1 MIIWLASYPK
11 SGNTFL
17 RSLLSS
23 YLFTKDGNFTIN
35 SLKKIKQFPS
45 IHLFNKFG
53 MDTSNDLVLVENYI
67 KVQQKL
73 NLIDKQ
79 NIRFLKTHSSFHEIN
94 GYRFTDLNNTLGVIY
109 IVRDPRTVVKSYA
122 NHHQM
127 SLESA
132 AGKLLEFTTL
142 TELTKYSKKNEER
155 RITHVGSWASNYNTW
170 KYFKKLNRY
179 LLVKYEDLVENPEKA
194 FTQILNFIYALGKS
208 KFKIDKKKL
217 KNTIK
222 STSFN
227 EMQKLERKEGFY
239 ESVRDADGKNIT
251 FFKYGPKKND
261 LNSLPENLRI
271 KIEKSFKNELE
282 ELKYI

>member
-23 YLFTKDGNFTIN
+23 YLLTRDGNFKIN

-94 GYRFTDLNNTLGVIY
+94 GHRFTDLNNTLGVIY

-132 AGKLLEFTTL
+132 AEKLLEFTTL
-142 TELTKYSKKNEER
+142 TELTKYSKKKEER

-179 LLVKYEDLVENPEKA
+179 LLVKYEDLVENPEKT
-194 FTQILNFIYALGKS
+194 FTQILNFIYMLGKS
-208 KFKIDKKKL
+208 KIEIDKKKL

-227 EMQKLERKEGFY
+227 EMQKLEKKEGFH
-239 ESVRDADGKNIT
+239 ESVKNADGKNII

-261 LNSLPENLRI
+261 PNSLPENLRI

>member
-53 MDTSNDLVLVENYI
+53 IDTSNDLVLVENYI

-94 GYRFTDLNNTLGVIY
+94 GHRFTDLNNTLGVIY
-109 IVRDPRTVVKSYA
+109 IVRDPRNVVTSWA
-122 NHHQM
+122 NHSNYTIDEATYGLIHGNKIPGD
-127 SLESA
+127 LYE
-132 AGKLLEFTTL
+132 
-142 TELTKYSKKNEER
+142 TKKKN
-155 RITHVGSWASNYNTW
+155 
-170 KYFKKLNRY
+170 
-179 LLVKYEDLVENPEKA
+179 
-194 FTQILNFIYALGKS
+194 
-208 KFKIDKKKL
+208 
-217 KNTIK
+217 
-222 STSFN
+222 
-227 EMQKLERKEGFY
+227 
-239 ESVRDADGKNIT
+239 
-251 FFKYGPKKND
+251 
-261 LNSLPENLRI
+261 
-271 KIEKSFKNELE
+271 
-282 ELKYI
+282 